1 MDFVIGSSQPGSG
14 RTIMVG
20 GTGTPRPVVAGNNAS
35 KYVIVTSRP
44 TTPSQVSVG
53 LLATFSRYDQKIT
66 GLNLKKNKLGYIS
79 VMSCYMLPDV
89 KECAEPL
96 WQQLTFFI
104 CRRSETQFFFE
115 EGGGERSHRHLSL

>member
-53 LLATFSRYDQKIT
+53 LLATFSRYDQKI
-66 GLNLKKNKLGYIS
+66 
-79 VMSCYMLPDV
+79 CYMLPDV

-104 CRRSETQFFFE
+104 CRYSETQFFFE
-115 EGGGERSHRHLSL
+115 EGDGERSYRHLSL